1 MTRRLLM
8 SGAILLVFATSA
20 FSQKG
25 GEVFG
30 GYSYQRTGGSG
41 LNGFN
46 ASITGNMN
54 SWLGLTGEISHHT
67 YGTSV
72 LDPLSGFSLNADA
85 GLLAFRVGPKFT
97 SRVSDTASFFVHTLA
112 GGYRASV
119 SVEATG
125 VNAPPTLPNFAINA
139 SATGFTAAAGAGMD
153 IRVAP
158 KLAVRPVQMDWIY
171 LGSTNVAGQDMGNSN
186 GFRYSGGIVLRF

>member
-1 MTRRLLM
+1 MPRRLVL
-8 SGAILLVFATSA
+8 SGMMLLIFAASA

-30 GYSYQRTGGSG
+30 GYSYQRTGDTG

-72 LDPLSGFSLNADA
+72 LEPISGFAVNADA

-97 SRVSDTASFFVHTLA
+97 SRVTDTTSLFIHTLA

-119 SVEATG
+119 GVNATG
-125 VNAPPTLPNFAINA
+125 VNAPLQNFSVNT
-139 SATGFTAAAGAGMD
+139 SATGFTAAAGAGLD
-153 IRVAP
+153 VRIAPRV
-158 KLAVRPVQMDWIY
+158 AVRPVQMDWIY
-171 LGSTNVAGQDMGNSN
+171 LGSAVIGGQDMGDSN
-186 GFRYSGGIVLRF
+186 GFRYSGGIVFRF

>member
-1 MTRRLLM
+1 MTRRLVL
-8 SGAILLVFATSA
+8 SGMMLLVFAASA

-30 GYSYQRTGGSG
+30 GYSYQRTGDTG

-72 LDPLSGFSLNADA
+72 LEPTSGFALNADA

-97 SRVSDTASFFVHTLA
+97 SRVTDTTSFFIHTLA
-112 GGYRASV
+112 GGYRAAMSV
-119 SVEATG
+119 KATG
-125 VNAPPTLPNFAINA
+125 INPGPLPNLSINT
-139 SATGFTAAAGAGMD
+139 SVTGFTGAAGAGLD
-153 IRVAP
+153 VRVAP
-158 KLAVRPVQMDWIY
+158 KIAVRPVQMDWIY
-171 LGSTNVAGQDMGNSN
+171 LGSAVIGGQDMGDSN
-186 GFRYSGGIVLRF
+186 GFRYSGGIVFRF